1 MNANTSDLR
10 VILTTFADE
19 SEATP
24 LIRKLLEEQL
34 IACGTLL
41 PGARSFY
48 PWKGVVVE
56 ASEVVV
62 LFKTDEENAPR
73 CIARL
78 AELHPYE
85 VPEIIELNPLSVSAP
100 YAAWI
105 KETLR
110 KPLTGRQRLD

>member
-1 MNANTSDLR
+1 MSDQNQTLR
-10 VILTTFADE
+10 LILTTFADE

-24 LIRKLLEEQL
+24 LIRTLLEEQL

-48 PWKGVVVE
+48 PWKGVVEE

-73 CIARL
+73 CLERL

-100 YAAWI
+100 YSVWI

-110 KPLTGRQRLD
+110 KN